1 MKSKRM
7 AGAMAPVLIGL
18 LVCGA
23 ATAAGQKPVTAQE
36 SKTSVMVQGVQ
47 VAIDPKTGRLV
58 APTQAQREELSRGML
73 EQAAGGKAQ
82 ARSAS
87 GRSAAPHNEREA
99 RATEHRVR
107 LSSGRMA
114 TGMQVPESLMSDLV
128 AERRPDG
135 SLNIHHQGDPDQAGS
150 TEVIQ

>member
-7 AGAMAPVLIGL
+7 VRAIAPVLIGL
-18 LVCGA
+18 LVGGA
-23 ATAAGQKPVTAQE
+23 ATAAEQKPMTHSE

-58 APTQAQREELSRGML
+58 APTEAQRDELSRGMR
-73 EQAAGGKAQ
+73 EQAAIVKPQ
-82 ARSAS
+82 ARAAS
-87 GRSAAPHNEREA
+87 GRSAAPHNELEA

-107 LSSGRMA
+107 LTNGHMA

-135 SLNIHHQGDPDQAGS
+135 SLNIHHQGDSAQS
-150 TEVIQ
+150 STTEVIQ